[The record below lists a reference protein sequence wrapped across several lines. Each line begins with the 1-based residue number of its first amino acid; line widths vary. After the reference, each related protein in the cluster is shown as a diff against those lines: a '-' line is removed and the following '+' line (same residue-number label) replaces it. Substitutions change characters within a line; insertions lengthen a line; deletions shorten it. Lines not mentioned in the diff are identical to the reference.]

1 MEQRIGQELEL
12 LRRRFSNLEY
22 REDGRWIR
30 VAEYP
35 LPEGWN
41 RPATDVAFQIPVGY
55 PGTPPYGIYVPSGL
69 LFQGARPDN
78 YTEPAS
84 AQPPF
89 GGTWGIFSWTPEDG
103 QWNPTVDL
111 VTGRNLLNWIIG
123 VADRFREGR

>member
-22 REDGRWIR
+22 REDGRWVRIPG
-30 VAEYP
+30 YP
-35 LPEGWN
+35 LPEKWN
-41 RPATDVAFQIPVGY
+41 RSATDVAFQIPVGY

-84 AQPPF
+84 PQPPF
-89 GGTWGIFSWTPEDG
+89 GGTWGIFSWAPEDG
-103 QWNPTVDL
+103 QWNPTADPVA
-111 VTGRNLLNWIIG
+111 GRNLLNWITG
-123 VADRFREGR
+123 FADRFREGK